1 MPRHDYQCESCDAVE
16 QDVITRHLPES
27 LPCDCG
33 GAMRRTFE
41 NFNFNGHLGN
51 ERHNKMYGKFHAGF
65 GEVVHSYEHKQELLQ
80 KYDVSEAADPV
91 GGSRSWRDQTPEN
104 KQSKEFTP
112 AIDLSPD
119 EAQQM
124 MSGNTSAS
132 LDARLNKYVE
142 DK

>member
-1 MPRHDYQCESCDAVE
+1 MVTS
-16 QDVITRHLPES
+16 
-27 LPCDCG
+27 
-33 GAMRRTFE
+33 
-41 NFNFNGHLGN
+41 
-51 ERHNKMYGKFHAGF
+51 YG
-65 GEVVHSYEHKQELLQ
+65 HKQELLK
-80 KYDVSEAADPV
+80 KYDVSEAADPI

-104 KQSKEFTP
+104 KQSREFTP

-124 MSGNTSAS
+124 MAGNTSAS

>member
-1 MPRHDYQCESCDAVE
+1 
-16 QDVITRHLPES
+16 
-27 LPCDCG
+27 
-33 GAMRRTFE
+33 
-41 NFNFNGHLGN
+41 
-51 ERHNKMYGKFHAGF
+51 
-65 GEVVHSYEHKQELLQ
+65 VVHSYAHKQELLD
-80 KYDVSEAADPV
+80 KYDVAEAADSV

-124 MSGNTSAS
+124 MAGNTSAS
-132 LDARLNKYVE
+132 LDARLKKYVE